1 MLVVWFKKQQCL
13 PNSDEKVIEVS
24 GSRYVITLCI
34 YDIRCII
41 LEVIIFMVIINSH
54 LTIHFYFDSSLHD
67 LLLAVS
73 TEYTFH
79 LATNF
84 LYTDRTCQDLFP
96 TN

>member
-1 MLVVWFKKQQCL
+1 MLVWWSKKKIIL

-24 GSRYVITLCI
+24 GSMDVITLCI
-34 YDIRCII
+34 YVIRCII

-54 LTIHFYFDSSLHD
+54 LTFHFYFDSSLHN